1 MEGPWRFQIESI
13 SNDDDDGDDNDD
25 DDDDESVKAHWRAAA
40 HPSIEHSTHIPPSP
54 QCRNTPPLL
63 PPSLALIPSDF
74 FLTLDTF
81 G

>member
-13 SNDDDDGDDNDD
+13 SNDDDDDDDNDD
-25 DDDDESVKAHWRAAA
+25 DDDDESVKAHWRAA

-74 FLTLDTF
+74 FLAF